1 MLKLKLNQ
9 EILQEFERGLNPQEP
24 QASSIPCQILGYG
37 EISTVLQI
45 NEDATVAAKRM
56 PLFDTL
62 AGAESYAR
70 NYQNYCG
77 RLRDAGLNVPEDQ
90 TISVNGHGD
99 LTVLYILQKQ
109 LPPERFC
116 HKLIHTEDETF
127 LNEMV
132 LRIVQEIEKIWTYNH
147 NHDQKIEL
155 AIDGQLSNWVFLE
168 SGELLFIDTSTPL
181 MYENGIEVLDPEL
194 LLKSA
199 PSFLRWLIRWQF
211 LDDVMS
217 RYYDPNL
224 VYTDLI
230 ANLFKEQCPQ
240 LVDPWIEAINSET
253 RGRMTSLSRN
263 KIESYYK
270 EDKLIWS
277 LFLGLRRIDRFIKMK
292 LVRQRYE
299 FVLPGKIKR

>member
-1 MLKLKLNQ
+1 MAELKLNE
-9 EILQEFERGLNPQEP
+9 EILQEFERGLNPQNL
-24 QASSIPCQILGYG
+24 QISTIPCQVLGYG

-45 NEDATVAAKRM
+45 NEEQTIAAKRM
-56 PLFDTL
+56 PLFSTT
-62 AGAESYAR
+62 AGAEKYAE
-70 NYQNYCG
+70 NYQNYCD
-77 RLRDAGLNVPEDQ
+77 RLREAGLKVPEDI
-90 TISVNGHGD
+90 TISVRGHGD

-116 HKLIHTEDETF
+116 HKLIHSETEIF

-132 LRIVQEIEKIWTYNH
+132 LRIVQDIEKIWTYNQ
-147 NHDQKIEL
+147 NHQQKIEL
-155 AIDGQLSNWVFLE
+155 AIDGQLSNWVLLE

-181 MYENGIEVLDPEL
+181 MHENGIEVLDPEL

-217 RYYDPNL
+217 RYYDPHL

-230 ANLFKEQCPQ
+230 ANLFKEQCPD
-240 LVDPWIEAINSET
+240 LVDPWIKAINSAT
-253 RGRMTSLSRN
+253 KGRVISLSRN

-277 LFLGLRRIDRFIKMK
+277 LFLALRRIDRFIKMK
-292 LVRQRYE
+292 LMQQRYE